1 MEAAR
6 PDDSRGPQE
15 NLTGTKG
22 LPERPALDREALSD
36 ANFLAATGIA
46 QLTVVD
52 TTGSTNA
59 DLLRAVTVD
68 PGAWPDL
75 SVLTAEHQTAARGR
89 LDRAWEAPARS
100 SVLVSLVLRPVNA
113 GGQPLPADTYS
124 WLSLLAAVAL
134 RDALDETAGIPADL
148 KWPNDVLVRG
158 GKIAGI
164 LAQLG
169 PMGDGSV
176 PPVILGTGLN
186 VTLTED
192 ELPVPTATSVQL
204 QGARTVDRTALL
216 KSYLARFCALYRSFC
231 NADGD
236 ATAGLAGGPSLHK
249 RVETAMVTLGQQVR
263 AQLPGDHEI
272 IGHASR
278 LDDSG
283 SLLVVDA
290 SAHEH
295 VVTAGDV
302 VHLRPWS
309 PQDSGHHGAGKHAAD
324 KHGSENHGSGK
335 HGSGKQGSGESGY
348 A

>member
-1 MEAAR
+1 
-6 PDDSRGPQE
+6 
-15 NLTGTKG
+15 
-22 LPERPALDREALSD
+22 
-36 ANFLAATGIA
+36 
-46 QLTVVD
+46 
-52 TTGSTNA
+52 
-59 DLLRAVTVD
+59 
-68 PGAWPDL
+68 
-75 SVLTAEHQTAARGR
+75 
-89 LDRAWEAPARS
+89 
-100 SVLVSLVLRPVNA
+100 
-113 GGQPLPADTYS
+113 
-124 WLSLLAAVAL
+124 
-134 RDALDETAGIPADL
+134 
-148 KWPNDVLVRG
+148 
-158 GKIAGI
+158 
-164 LAQLG
+164 
-169 PMGDGSV
+169 V

-204 QGARTVDRTALL
+204 QGAGTVDRTALL
-216 KSYLARFCALYRSFC
+216 KSYLSRFCTLYRSFC

-309 PQDSGHHGAGKHAAD
+309 PETSAKHGAP
-324 KHGSENHGSGK
+324 KHGADTHSSDTHS
-335 HGSGKQGSGESGY
+335 SGKQGSDKQGSDKQGAGESGY

>member
-1 MEAAR
+1 MDAAR

-15 NLTGTKG
+15 TLTGAKG
-22 LPERPALDREALSD
+22 LPERPALDRDALSD

-46 QLTVVD
+46 QLTVVE

-68 PGAWPDL
+68 PKAWPDL
-75 SVLTAEHQTAARGR
+75 TVLTAEHQTAARGR

-113 GGQPLPADTYS
+113 DGRPLPTQTYS

-134 RDALDETAGIPADL
+134 RDALDETAGLPAEL

-169 PMGDGSV
+169 PLADGSV

-204 QGARTVDRTALL
+204 EGAGTVDRTALL
-216 KSYLARFCALYRSFC
+216 KSYLSRFCTLYRSFC

-309 PQDSGHHGAGKHAAD
+309 PETSAKHGAD
-324 KHGSENHGSGK
+324 KHSFGK
-335 HGSGKQGSGESGY
+335 HGSDKQGSGESGY

>member
-6 PDDSRGPQE
+6 PDDSREPQE
-15 NLTGTKG
+15 NLTGAKG
-22 LPERPALDREALSD
+22 LPERPALDRDALSSAEFLS
-36 ANFLAATGIA
+36 ANGIA

-59 DLLRAVTVD
+59 DLLRGVTVD
-68 PGAWPDL
+68 PKAWPDL
-75 SVLTAEHQTAARGR
+75 TVLTAEHQTEARGR

-100 SVLVSLVLRPVNA
+100 SVLVSMVLRPANA
-113 GGQPLPADTYS
+113 DGRPLPTQTYS
-124 WLSLLAAVAL
+124 WLSLLAALAL
-134 RDALDETAGIPADL
+134 RDALLDTAGIPAEL

-158 GKIAGI
+158 RKVAGI

-186 VTLTED
+186 VTLTD
-192 ELPVPTATSVQL
+192 SELPVPTATSVQL
-204 QGARTVDRTALL
+204 EGAGTVDRTVLL
-216 KSYLARFCALYRSFC
+216 KSYLSRFCMLYRSFC

-236 ATAGLAGGPSLHK
+236 PTAGLAGGPSLHK
-249 RVETAMVTLGQQVR
+249 RVEAVMVTLGKQVR

-272 IGHASR
+272 IGHATR

-283 SLLVVDA
+283 SLRVVDA
-290 SAHEH
+290 ASHEH

-302 VHLRPWS
+302 VHLRPWTPPGQS
-309 PQDSGHHGAGKHAAD
+309 A
-324 KHGSENHGSGK
+324 
-335 HGSGKQGSGESGY
+335 ESGY